1 MEAKPYEHTLG
12 VKVYILQLP
21 LQPWK
26 LKDILGYDLGGT
38 FIGVEGYRSAT
49 SHSQRCG
56 RMCGLTLDKVRAT
69 RLCKLSVSI
78 PDDCAADVGAFDFET
93 SLSVTSEMG
102 PAELYVASHK
112 RKNGDWL
119 SDVAKDN
126 HVD

>member
-1 MEAKPYEHTLG
+1 MTAQISSPGFLSWTMDY
-12 VKVYILQLP
+12 VSANKVSHIS
-21 LQPWK
+21 
-26 LKDILGYDLGGT
+26 
-38 FIGVEGYRSAT
+38 FAT
-49 SHSQRCG
+49 
-56 RMCGLTLDKVRAT
+56 TLDKVRAT